1 MRSRVQLF
9 VASPSAFLLQ
19 RTQGATQPRQE
30 TNSLE
35 VEKLAMSSTEKIVF
49 RECPIWIW
57 YIGALVLA
65 VAAMTAISG
74 DSVWGPIVSSLI
86 GFLFIAFASILTVTV
101 DYDQGNLNLHYR
113 SLLRLSRKVFPLSE
127 VCLVEVVEDNERE
140 RMYRIELVLQ
150 SGEVVPLRGFYSVGK
165 RRKKRRAERILTAIQ
180 VGSRIPAFG
189 VELQPKSL
197 KGVRRLF
204 PRDRYTAVSW
214 PHLHCGRK

>member
-150 SGEVVPLRGFYSVGK
+150 SGEVVPLRGFYSWATAEKSAGRSEYSPQFKLVRVY
-165 RRKKRRAERILTAIQ
+165 RR
-180 VGSRIPAFG
+180 FG

-197 KGVRRLF
+197 KK
-204 PRDRYTAVSW
+204 T
-214 PHLHCGRK
+214 

>member
-1 MRSRVQLF
+1 MKLPATVVVEGATFCSIPLRLF
-9 VASPSAFLLQ
+9 V
-19 RTQGATQPRQE
+19 TKNTGATQPRQE
-30 TNSLE
+30 ANSLE

-49 RECPIWIW
+49 REYPIWIW

-113 SLLRLSRKVFPLSE
+113 SLFRLSTKVFPLSE
-127 VCLVEVVEDNERE
+127 VCLVEVVEDNDRE
-140 RMYRIELVLQ
+140 RMYRIELILQ

-197 KGVRRLF
+197 KK
-204 PRDRYTAVSW
+204 T
-214 PHLHCGRK
+214 